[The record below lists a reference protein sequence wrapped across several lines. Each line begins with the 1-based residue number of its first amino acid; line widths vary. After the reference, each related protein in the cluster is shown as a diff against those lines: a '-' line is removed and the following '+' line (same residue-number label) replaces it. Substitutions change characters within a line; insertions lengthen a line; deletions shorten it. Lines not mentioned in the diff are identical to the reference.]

1 MFYGEVFNP
10 KWLEA
15 KCLQPKIINLNSEKL
30 KPAPANQSR
39 RSSRLQRSFLL
50 KPLTQTRNVHYFKV
64 NLCDCSISL
73 GSSAL
78 SSSSLLM
85 MPCSITMS

>member
-1 MFYGEVFNP
+1 M
-10 KWLEA
+10 A
-15 KCLQPKIINLNSEKL
+15 KYSTPNAGSKMPPAKIINLNSEKL

-50 KPLTQTRNVHYFKV
+50 KPLTKTRNIHYFKV

-73 GSSAL
+73 GSSACRVP
-78 SSSSLLM
+78 
-85 MPCSITMS
+85 PCS